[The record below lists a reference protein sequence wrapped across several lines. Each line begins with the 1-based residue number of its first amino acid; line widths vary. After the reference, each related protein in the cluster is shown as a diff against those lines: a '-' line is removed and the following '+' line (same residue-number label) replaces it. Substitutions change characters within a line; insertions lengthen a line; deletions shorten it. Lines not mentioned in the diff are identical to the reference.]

1 MRVKSL
7 MDNNKET
14 TGWSVVGLIL
24 GLMSSSDLI
33 VQAVVAII
41 VPIVSWT
48 LLYFWKR
55 EISHRFPPKEP
66 KPLPD
71 DEGTLPP

>member
-1 MRVKSL
+1 M
-7 MDNNKET
+7 MDQNKET

-24 GLMSSSDLI
+24 GLMSSSDLL
-33 VQAVVAII
+33 VQVIVAIL
-41 VPIVSWT
+41 VPIASWT

-55 EISHRFPPKEP
+55 EVSHRFPPKKP

-71 DEGTLPP
+71 DDPDGNLPP